1 MIRFRGLVVSSNNTS
16 ALRIGLR
23 RVAWALAVAALLFAL
38 VVLDFLRFGG
48 WFSELPPATDQ
59 RCRSLPLSAS
69 SEDIQIDRSR
79 GLAFLSLLDR
89 RGLISGTAKDGDI
102 GILDLNDPDAAPFSA
117 LGSIP
122 VGFRPHGM
130 SLYPMGDG
138 SYRLFVISH
147 PPDGSHIIEVFEQ
160 PSSGGLFLPVAS
172 FSSPLFQ
179 SPNAIVAT
187 GPSQFYLV
195 NDKGATNGFERLRET
210 LFRSGL
216 STVVYFD
223 STQPEAEQARIVA
236 TGIKTG
242 VGLGMSPDGRWLFAA
257 ETLGKQIAVFE
268 RNAGTGDITIVGHL
282 PTPGSPDNI
291 HVDAKGSLWVAVH
304 PKLLDLVRH
313 FGDADHRSPSLIMQY
328 TRRSK
333 LLIDERGTAPDELLT
348 GAWLTA
354 HFNNGELI
362 SAGSVGAVHNDMLL
376 IGSITESHVLQCA
389 LQGGLE

>member
-223 STQPEAEQARIVA
+223 STQPEAEQARIVT

-257 ETLGKQIAVFE
+257 ETLGKQIAVFG

-313 FGDADHRSPSLIMQY
+313 FGDADHRSPSLIMRY
-328 TRRSK
+328 TPRSK